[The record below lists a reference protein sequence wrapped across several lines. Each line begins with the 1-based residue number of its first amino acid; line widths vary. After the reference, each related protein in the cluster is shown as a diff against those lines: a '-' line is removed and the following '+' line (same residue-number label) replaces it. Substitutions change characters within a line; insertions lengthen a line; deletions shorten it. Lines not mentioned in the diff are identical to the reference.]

1 MNFQIRETLFAG
13 KAVEVG
19 LLDNGVALLRIDLP
33 GNKINKLSSFVMK
46 ELDAV
51 FDVLQKESSERGS
64 ITGLVIYS
72 EKPGCFVA
80 GADIDEISALQT
92 KPESFAFEG
101 TQFGNAIFSK
111 LAGLPFRTVAAV
123 NGVSLGGG
131 TELALACRYRLAAD
145 NAETRFGFPEVGLG
159 FIPGWTGTVELPLS
173 IGVESALGLILEPL
187 KTWNARKAWKM
198 GLVSELVPWQML
210 LARAVEVSLGA
221 EPKSCRPGPLA
232 IARRAFLERTSIGRY
247 LLARLA
253 KATIMKQTKGLYP
266 APLAALKVAMA
277 SLTCSRKQ
285 ALELESRSFAALCIG
300 EKSQNLV
307 RLFNLM
313 QMGKTLSL
321 PLPAKIGVLGCG
333 TMGAGIVQAAAYA
346 GFEVVVVDPF
356 PQAIERGRSIIAVL
370 FASLVEKEQ
379 LSKED
384 AERLFGNISFVAAD
398 DFTSFASCDLV
409 IEAIKEDYAVKQ
421 EAYLKLEKVLSPRAI
436 IATNTSSLSVTKL
449 ASCLS
454 YPRRFGALHFF
465 NPVHSRKFV
474 EVIMGAKTDL
484 HTAELMQ
491 AFAGK
496 LGKSTR
502 IFKDRVGFGVNRI
515 LAPYIFEANKLF
527 EEGVEAE
534 EIDRAM
540 VQFGMPMGPLALMDE
555 VGLDIC
561 ADVVKVMN
569 AELGARFHS
578 SKLLSF
584 AAEKK
589 FSGKKGGKGI
599 YVYDKKGRKQ
609 GLNPEIQPILP
620 ASLLKKSAAEIQDR
634 LVLAM
639 VNEALRAMEEN
650 VAFHADDL
658 DFAMMIAT
666 GWAPFRGGPLQ
677 YGKSLGARA
686 LLQRLQSLYAASGDE
701 NYKPSALLEEM
712 AGSGWNL

>member
-1 MNFQIRETLFAG
+1 MNWQIRETLFAG

-33 GNKINKLSSFVMK
+33 GNKINKLSSYVMK

-51 FDVLQKESSERGS
+51 IGILQKQSSERGN
-64 ITGLVIYS
+64 IAGLVIYS

-80 GADIDEISALQT
+80 GADIDEIAALQT

-101 TQFGNAIFSK
+101 TQFGNAIFGR
-111 LAGLPFRTVAAV
+111 LASLPFRTVAAV

-131 TELALACRYRLAAD
+131 TELALACRFRLAAD

-159 FIPGWTGTVELPLS
+159 FIPGWTGTVELPLL

-187 KTWNARKAWKM
+187 KTWNAKKAWKL
-198 GLVSELVPWQML
+198 GLVSELVPSQKL
-210 LARAVEVSLGA
+210 LFRAVEVALGS
-221 EPKSCRPGPLA
+221 EPKSCRPGALA
-232 IARRAFLERTSIGRY
+232 LARRAFLERTPLGRY

-253 KATIMKQTKGLYP
+253 GSAIARQTKGLYP
-266 APLAALKVAMA
+266 APVAALKVAMA
-277 SLTCSRKQ
+277 ALTLSRSQ
-285 ALELESRSFAALCIG
+285 ALELESRSFAALCVSK
-300 EKSQNLV
+300 KSKNLV
-307 RLFNLM
+307 RLFNLL
-313 QMGKTLSL
+313 QAGKTVSA
-321 PLPAKIGVLGCG
+321 PLPTRIGVLGCG
-333 TMGAGIVQAAAYA
+333 TMGGGIVQAAAYA
-346 GFEVVVVDPF
+346 GFDVVVVDPF
-356 PQAIERGRSIIAVL
+356 PQAIERGKSAIAAL

-379 LSKED
+379 LSKEE
-384 AERLFGNISFVAAD
+384 AQRLFGKISFVAAD
-398 DFTSFASCDLV
+398 DFSAFAGCELV
-409 IEAIKEDYAVKQ
+409 VEAIKEDYAPKQ
-421 EAYLKLEKVLSPRAI
+421 AAYLKLEKVLSPSAI

-454 YPRRFGALHFF
+454 YPGRFGALHFF

-474 EVIMGAKTDL
+474 EVVMGARTDL

-496 LGKSTR
+496 LGKTSR

-527 EEGVEAE
+527 EEGVDAA

-569 AELGARFHS
+569 AELGPRFS
-578 SKLLSF
+578 SGKLLDF
-584 AAEKK
+584 AAKNK
-589 FSGKKGGKGI
+589 LAGKKSGKGI
-599 YVYDKKGRKQ
+599 YVYDKKGKKQ
-609 GLNPEIQPILP
+609 GINPDIQFVLP
-620 ASLLKKSAAEIQDR
+620 STPLKKSAAEIQDR
-634 LVLAM
+634 LVLPM

-658 DFAMMIAT
+658 DFAMMLAT
-666 GWAPFRGGPLQ
+666 GWAPFHGGPLH
-677 YGKSLGARA
+677 YGRSLGARA
-686 LLQRLQSLYAASGDE
+686 LMQRLQSMYAASGDE
-701 NYKPSALLEEM
+701 NYKPSTLLEQM
-712 AGSGWNL
+712 AQSGWTL